1 MSALT
6 WARGVACALLLGA
19 AGCGLSGICTTALA
33 ADPALVTFEP
43 GTTVRS
49 AERGIIVTPLST
61 GLRRAGFA
69 HTNHHLFVPY
79 GEPLSSPS
87 PTGNGETP
95 ASLAC
100 IYGLAAATPGCPQSG
115 TTLSAGGART
125 IAIVDAYHYPTA
137 AQDLQVFST
146 QYGLPAPKLKV
157 IFASGSQPPVDSGW
171 AEEEALDI
179 EMAHALAPD
188 ATILLV
194 EAASALDT
202 DLVQAVR
209 VAATAIGKAGGYVSM
224 SWGGSEFPTQ
234 TLFQPNFTRAG
245 IVMLAS
251 SGDDPGTEFPS
262 VLPNVIAVGGTT
274 IVRDGSGNYTGQST
288 WTKAGSGKSRYIG
301 RPSFQTGVSTVVG
314 TARGVPD
321 ISLEANP
328 SSGVWAYSTSLKWFR
343 VGGTSVAAPLAA
355 ALLDVAES
363 TLAKLPNSAG
373 ELAILYQNRTNAD
386 AFIDITAGSCGSGGG
401 IKAKVGFDLCTGI
414 GAPFGPGGK

>member
-1 MSALT
+1 MLALT
-6 WARGVACALLLGA
+6 WARGAVRALSLGA
-19 AGCGLSGICTTALA
+19 AAYGLTGFITPARAAEPALTMLA
-33 ADPALVTFEP
+33 A
-43 GTTVRS
+43 GTTVREV
-49 AERGIIVTPLST
+49 ERGLIVTPRST
-61 GLRRAGFA
+61 ALRRDGFA
-69 HTNHHLFVPY
+69 HTNHHVFVPF
-79 GEPLSSPS
+79 GEPLSSASPS
-87 PTGNGETP
+87 GPGETP

-100 IYGLAAATPGCPQSG
+100 IYGLAAATPGCPQAG
-115 TTLSAGGART
+115 TTLATGGART

-137 AQDLQVFST
+137 AQYLQVFST

-157 IFASGSQPPVDSGW
+157 IYASGKQPPQDSGW
-171 AEEEALDI
+171 EEEEALDI
-179 EMAHALAPD
+179 EMAHGLAPD
-188 ATILLV
+188 AAILLV
-194 EAASALDT
+194 EAASASDT
-202 DLVQAVR
+202 DLLQAVR

-234 TLFQPNFTRAG
+234 TLYQPNFTRAG
-245 IVMLAS
+245 IVMLAA

-274 IVRDGSGNYTGQST
+274 IIRDGSGNYTGQST

-343 VGGTSVAAPLAA
+343 VGGTSVATPLAA
-355 ALLDVAES
+355 ALLDVADS
-363 TLAKLPNSAG
+363 TSTKLPNSAG

-386 AFIDITAGSCGSGGG
+386 AFVDITAGSCGSGGG
-401 IKAKVGFDLCTGI
+401 TKAKVGFDLCTGI
-414 GAPFGPGGK
+414 GVPFGPGGK